1 MLESKASKNG
11 TQFPPAQYLNGLIYN
26 LRYPISAQMTIVYD
40 SN

>member
-11 TQFPPAQYLNGLIYN
+11 TQFPRAQYLHGSIYN
-26 LRYPISAQMTIVYD
+26 LRSPIFAQMTIVYD